1 MLSRL
6 GRQTISAY
14 RHQKSTL
21 PCIQQ
26 FVRTAFSR
34 YGSAEAEGSY
44 PTWENELVREE
55 TVDTRPWREKV
66 TTELSDDAPVYPTV
80 FESPE
85 RDLVNFPRPV
95 LREDPAP
102 TRYII
107 FPETW
112 FKFMYEKMGVS
123 GPYTLAIGI
132 YIFLAQKEILITHGV
147 HWNHLCA
154 WYAWWYT
161 FTRTQLGNIAS
172 YALGYDTRE
181 TVAGCREFERLAKEN
196 RHLAIKAEKEQ
207 QAVAEGTHLLFETKK
222 ENVGLQLEA
231 SYRDGAMNIYN
242 QVKRRLDYQVEIGK
256 IDSRIKQ
263 EFMVNWVIDE
273 VQKSLKKTS
282 EADTLKQCLSDL
294 NVLAA
299 KVQKSV

>member
-14 RHQKSTL
+14 RQKNTL
-21 PCIQQ
+21 SCIQQ
-26 FVRTAFSR
+26 FTRTAFSR
-34 YGSAEAEGSY
+34 YGNAEAEGVV
-44 PTWENELVREE
+44 PDWENENEIIE

-66 TTELSDDAPVYPTV
+66 TTELSDDAPVYPTA

-85 RDLVNFPRPV
+85 RDLVNFPRPKMP
-95 LREDPAP
+95 EEPAQ
-102 TRYII
+102 TRMII
-107 FPETW
+107 FPENW

-123 GPYTLAIGI
+123 GPYTLGIGV
-132 YIFLAQKEILITHGV
+132 FLFLTQKEILITHGV
-147 HWNHLCA
+147 HWEHLCA
-154 WYAWWYT
+154 WYFWWYT
-161 FTRTQLGNIAS
+161 FTRTQLGNIFS
-172 YALGYDTRE
+172 YALGFDTRA
-181 TVAGCREFERLAKEN
+181 TVLGCREFERVAKEH

-231 SYRDGAMNIYN
+231 AYRESAMNIYN